1 MSIND
6 GMNFIF
12 QCDQIMEYYTAMTMY
27 RMLLQATTH
36 ESHKH
41 NIERNKPDLKKYIQY
56 DSTYYKLKNQANLI
70 YDVSS

>member
-1 MSIND
+1 
-6 GMNFIF
+6 
-12 QCDQIMEYYTAMTMY
+12 MY

-41 NIERNKPDLKKYIQY
+41 NTERNKPDLKKYIQY